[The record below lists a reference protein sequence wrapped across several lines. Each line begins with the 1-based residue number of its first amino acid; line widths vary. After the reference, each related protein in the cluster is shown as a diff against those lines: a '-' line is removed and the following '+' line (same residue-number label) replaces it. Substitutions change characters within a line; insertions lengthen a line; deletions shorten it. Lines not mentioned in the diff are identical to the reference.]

1 MPSKRHEH
9 TEVVPD
15 KESLVN
21 VACELITAA
30 AAISIGRRGFF
41 RIALSGG
48 STPRDVYAAL
58 AQDQDIDWRRWHL
71 FWGDERTVAPHD
83 ADSNYRMVKE
93 TLLDQL
99 PIQPGI
105 VMRMLGEADPTA
117 AAASY
122 AAAIEELVPANY
134 DSATASIPRFDMI
147 LLGMGSD
154 GHTASLFPNTPALH
168 ETVRYVVAN
177 PVPQLNT
184 TRLTIT
190 IPLINASRRVLVLV
204 SGADKANRLQEV
216 LTGPVDIDRLPSQS
230 IHPVAG
236 NLVWLVDSDAFSK
249 IESDITLKSG
259 EL

>member
-48 STPRDVYAAL
+48 STPRAVYAAL
-58 AQDQDIDWRRWHL
+58 AQDRDIDWRRWHL
-71 FWGDERTVAPHD
+71 FWGDERTVAPD
-83 ADSNYRMVKE
+83 AQESNYRTVKE

-99 PIQPGI
+99 SVQPGI
-105 VMRMLGEADPTA
+105 VMRMLGEADPAA

-122 AAAIEELVPANY
+122 AAAIEELIPANY
-134 DSATASIPRFDMI
+134 HSPTAGTPRFDMI
-147 LLGMGSD
+147 LLGMGND
-154 GHTASLFPNTPALH
+154 GHTAGLFPNTAALH
-168 ETVRYVVAN
+168 EKSRYVVAN
-177 PVPQLNT
+177 SVPQLND
-184 TRLTIT
+184 TRLTFT

-204 SGADKANRLQEV
+204 SGANKAEKLQEV
-216 LTGPVDIDRLPSQS
+216 LTGPVDADRLPSQS
-230 IHPVAG
+230 IHLIAG
-236 NLVWLVDSDAFSK
+236 NLVWLVDSDAFSR
-249 IESDITLKSG
+249 IESDIALKS
-259 EL
+259 EES